1 MLIDNK
7 NIDNRDLGGSMI
19 EWLKG
24 RARDQHDLGSKS
36 TRAILLCP

>member
-1 MLIDNK
+1 M
-7 NIDNRDLGGSMI
+7 NIDKRDLIGSVV

-24 RARDQHDLGSKS
+24 RARDQHGLGSKS